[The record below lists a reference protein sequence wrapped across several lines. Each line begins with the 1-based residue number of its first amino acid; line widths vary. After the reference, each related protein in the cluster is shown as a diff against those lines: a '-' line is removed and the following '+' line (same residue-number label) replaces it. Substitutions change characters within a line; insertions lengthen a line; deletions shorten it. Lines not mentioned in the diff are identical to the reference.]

1 MTSRI
6 HNDAKERMMKNQKE
20 AKTLDAMLKRIVSS
34 SDSSHYVLED
44 RNPQEFEVIENIGI
58 LMKIRLKDKLPPC
71 VIRFKVPEKN
81 KIFKL
86 FYSHELREPNEY
98 NNHGFESNVS
108 ISYDLLIHSLL
119 QL

>member
-1 MTSRI
+1 
-6 HNDAKERMMKNQKE
+6 MKNQKE

-34 SDSSHYVLED
+34 GDSSHYVLEE

-81 KIFKL
+81 KVFKV

-98 NNHGFESNVS
+98 NNNGFESNVS
-108 ISYDLLIHSLL
+108 ISSDFFDHSHLKYS
-119 QL
+119 QQS